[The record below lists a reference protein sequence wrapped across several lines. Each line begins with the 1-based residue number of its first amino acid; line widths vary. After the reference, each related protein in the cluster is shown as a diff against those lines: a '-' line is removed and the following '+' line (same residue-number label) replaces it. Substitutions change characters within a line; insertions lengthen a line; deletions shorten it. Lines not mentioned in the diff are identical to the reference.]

1 MKTKEKTMIESK
13 RPIEERAAEA
23 VASLQRKKES
33 VTKAENAVALA
44 EAKAHLAR
52 LDYANSLKAAQAK
65 FPEAVQAAGL
75 GPVEG

>member
-1 MKTKEKTMIESK
+1 MIESK
-13 RPIEERAAEA
+13 RPVEERAAE
-23 VASLQRKKES
+23 VVGVLQRKREQ
-33 VTKAENAVALA
+33 VIKAGNAVQLA
-44 EAKAHLAR
+44 EAKANLAR